1 MSTRMIQLNHQLME
15 KLLKQAAGMRALS
28 AGRVVVLNSVVS
40 FPVFERIGHAQDFCL
55 ELTLKLVSTN
65 NKLTY
70 VNSSA
75 ETL

>member
-40 FPVFERIGHAQDFCL
+40 FHVFERVGHAQDVCL
-55 ELTLKLVSTN
+55 EL
-65 NKLTY
+65 
-70 VNSSA
+70 
-75 ETL
+75 